1 MKNAEEAFLMWVFKQ
16 HPDIYGR
23 LYRAYI
29 RDNSNGPLPFDFS
42 VEQRLWEERVEQ
54 IRNMEEE
61 E

>member
-1 MKNAEEAFLMWVFKQ
+1 MSVEEAFLMWVFKT

-23 LYRAYI
+23 LYRAYV
-29 RDNSNGPLPFDFS
+29 RDTESNTLPFDFS
-42 VEQRLWEERVEQ
+42 VEQRLWKERVEQ